1 MWGRYVLRVLHSGL
15 FLFFML
21 FYHQCL
27 KSAKNSATTQL
38 WSTLVLHEKRK
49 ISRTRT
55 ILFKNCTGHLQLQTR
70 SLIPLCVI
78 NFLNHGC
85 LKPFQRFSLR
95 AWSHPNVGQ
104 VHVQRAIKHGSKP
117 GGETSFVSLGE
128 QFSFK
133 MIGRHVPVPVI
144 QPWFHKSWDAVNNI
158 KCFHLLYPIMCST
171 KCWTSPHDTCG
182 NIQTGVFGAL
192 HNIPSLLLAKS
203 QLVGN
208 VSPPFIFTIF

>member
-49 ISRTRT
+49 ISRTKT
-55 ILFKNCTGHLQLQTR
+55 ILFKNCTGHIQLQTR

-133 MIGRHVPVPVI
+133 RIGRHVPVPVI

-158 KCFHLLYPIMCST
+158 KCFYLLYAIMCST

-182 NIQTGVFGAL
+182 NIQTGCFWSITQ
-192 HNIPSLLLAKS
+192 HSQSL
-203 QLVGN
+203 
-208 VSPPFIFTIF
+208 VSKVPTY